1 MENVEI
7 KSTDMILAENQY
19 YSMDCYETKVNNNVL
34 VVGAAGTGKTRSI
47 VTPNLL
53 QACGSYVISDPKGNL
68 YNLYGDYL
76 REKGYEVKLL
86 NFDQPEK
93 SCHYN
98 FFRYIRCEKDIL
110 KIAHMMV
117 YNNEGNF
124 RQDPFWDKAGEI
136 LLSCI
141 ISYLWKFRPVHEQT
155 LESVMKLIDCCQLN
169 EGIDNIDSPFDRLM
183 ADIAKR
189 DPHGFTYKQ
198 YQKFRV
204 GAIKTL
210 KSILI
215 TLSSNLG
222 KYDLQSINDMMA
234 FDDIDIPSI
243 GREKTAIFVVVS
255 DTDHSMDDL
264 ANIFYTQAMG
274 ELCYEAD
281 NHCEDYRLPMDVRFI
296 LDDFATNCKIEEFPR
311 MISSVRSRGI
321 SAMLMIQA
329 ESQLEKAYYRDSST
343 IIGNCDTY
351 IYLGGNDID
360 TAENVARRCNLPLNK
375 ILYMPVETNWIFRR
389 GQHPVNGVNF
399 KLEPFLKTRMPEK
412 EKPQE
417 RDVTLEDVERW
428 ADDLYDMD
436 EEFREMVDS
445 GEIK

>member
-1 MENVEI
+1 
-7 KSTDMILAENQY
+7 
-19 YSMDCYETKVNNNVL
+19 
-34 VVGAAGTGKTRSI
+34 
-47 VTPNLL
+47 
-53 QACGSYVISDPKGNL
+53 
-68 YNLYGDYL
+68 
-76 REKGYEVKLL
+76 
-86 NFDQPEK
+86 
-93 SCHYN
+93 
-98 FFRYIRCEKDIL
+98 
-110 KIAHMMV
+110 
-117 YNNEGNF
+117 
-124 RQDPFWDKAGEI
+124 
-136 LLSCI
+136 
-141 ISYLWKFRPVHEQT
+141 
-155 LESVMKLIDCCQLN
+155 
-169 EGIDNIDSPFDRLM
+169 
-183 ADIAKR
+183 
-189 DPHGFTYKQ
+189 
-198 YQKFRV
+198 
-204 GAIKTL
+204 
-210 KSILI
+210 
-215 TLSSNLG
+215 
-222 KYDLQSINDMMA
+222 
-234 FDDIDIPSI
+234 
-243 GREKTAIFVVVS
+243 
-255 DTDHSMDDL
+255 
-264 ANIFYTQAMG
+264 
-274 ELCYEAD
+274 
-281 NHCEDYRLPMDVRFI
+281 
-296 LDDFATNCKIEEFPR
+296 